1 SDELLQVVLPG
12 AAASELRASGKV
24 QPRRY
29 HEAAVLFCDVVGFTS
44 YCDTHEPEDVVSHLQ
59 GLIERFEQIA
69 DKHGLEKIKTIG
81 DEFMAA
87 AGMFRP
93 TSMPLQAAVACAL
106 EMGRTAPDLEP
117 GWKVRAGVNVGPL
130 VAGIVGRNRY
140 QFDIWGDTV
149 NVAARMT

>member
-1 SDELLQVVLPG
+1 
-12 AAASELRASGKV
+12 
-24 QPRRY
+24 
-29 HEAAVLFCDVVGFTS
+29 
-44 YCDTHEPEDVVSHLQ
+44 
-59 GLIERFEQIA
+59 
-69 DKHGLEKIKTIG
+69 
-81 DEFMAA
+81 
-87 AGMFRP
+87 RP

-149 NVAARMT
+149 NVAARMTSRASPGTVAMTYDAWMQVQHDFQGRMVGRLDIKGKGPTDIIEVYG